1 MSSTSS
7 MHWRGPGHVATLPS
21 PLCDGRHVS
30 QCRRPPSD
38 SAPPCS
44 SEAST
49 HHVGSGCP
57 WQGLHYIYVDLCM
70 FLSCSQHL
78 LTRFHKYVLQSVLIC
93 MVAMLPTEPEAQSL
107 AFSDSCATSSQSQE
121 HPPNSKIPE
130 PK

>member
-1 MSSTSS
+1 MWQLFPALFAMEDTCHNVVDLRPILHHLVVAKRVHI
-7 MHWRGPGHVATLPS
+7 MLDLAVLGRG
-21 PLCDGRHVS
+21 CII
-30 QCRRPPSD
+30 
-38 SAPPCS
+38 
-44 SEAST
+44 
-49 HHVGSGCP
+49 
-57 WQGLHYIYVDLCM
+57 YIYVDLCM